1 MKQIIIL
8 SPYWDSWTK
17 HPLVAL
23 FGKNCAC
30 IKSSSNTLVFEEA
43 TLNLKQ
49 TIRLM
54 ILVSL
59 NVTDAL
65 EREM

>member
-8 SPYWDSWTK
+8 CPYWDSWTK
-17 HPLVAL
+17 YPLVIL

-30 IKSSSNTLVFEEA
+30 IKGSSNTLVFEKA
-43 TLNLKQ
+43 TLNLKRAM
-49 TIRLM
+49 RLM

-59 NVTDAL
+59 DVNLRVSL
-65 EREM
+65 ML